1 MGGTWG
7 SFSPVRWICWHPFG
21 GIGLKAARPN
31 RTAEQVYGQPNRRVG
46 VRVRRSQLMR
56 EKSLVPKFPGMT
68 GNSPDVSKGIFRNEI
83 CNFES

>member
-1 MGGTWG
+1 MIRANSTPADAFGVSSWGARGGP
-7 SFSPVRWICWHPFG
+7 FSPVRWICWHPFG

-56 EKSLVPKFPGMT
+56 EKSLVPKF
-68 GNSPDVSKGIFRNEI
+68 R
-83 CNFES
+83 